1 MTYTLP
7 EGDYQGPYK
16 WFSADTLRAEVDK
29 AYKRGFSHGLK
40 ECTPWEDAIIDGLVI
55 AHIYSNCKGHDTNP
69 GLALQDLISWH
80 VRVALDPTVS
90 SDAQALVER
99 GADAMRERC
108 AKVCA
113 NAEIVQQ
120 CYYGGTHDDAIRTL
134 QVVEK
139 EIRGLK

>member
-7 EGDYQGPYK
+7 EGDYIGPYK

-29 AYKRGFSHGLK
+29 AYKQGFSHGLK
-40 ECTPWEDAIIDGLVI
+40 ECTPWEDVIIDGLVV
-55 AHIYSNCKGHDTNP
+55 AHIYRKEHDTDP
-69 GLALQDLISWH
+69 GLALHDLISWH
-80 VRVALDPTVS
+80 VRAALDPKVS

-99 GADAMRERC
+99 GAEAMRERC
-108 AKVCA
+108 AQVCA
-113 NAEIVQQ
+113 NAETVQQ
-120 CYYGGTHDDAIRTL
+120 CYYGGTHDDATRTL